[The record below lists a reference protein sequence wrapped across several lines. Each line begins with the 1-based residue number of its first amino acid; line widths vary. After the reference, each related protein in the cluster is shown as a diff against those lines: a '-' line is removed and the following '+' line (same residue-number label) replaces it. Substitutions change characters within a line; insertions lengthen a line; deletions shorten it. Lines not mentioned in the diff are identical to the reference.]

1 MMKLP
6 LWQHYAKRPLTL
18 RLTPSTIASFVGAV
32 SLISITGL
40 SVGYVVGAKTSE
52 AQPVT
57 VVHPVATV
65 TADQQQ
71 AQQLKAMNERMAEM
85 QARLLRL
92 DALGQHMAENAHI
105 NSQEFE
111 LNSGVD
117 NKGAKG
123 GPLVSELAMLG
134 DGNINVRLQELSQLM
149 EQKEAQLQ
157 ALDSVLMSKRLQN
170 NSNYLANLPVRKG
183 TITSTF
189 GYRTDPFTGHAAFHA
204 GMDFSGAQGTDIYT
218 VASGVVSF
226 AGIKNGYGNVIEVN
240 HGNGYVTRY
249 AHAQSLVAKVGDMV
263 AKDQLIAYMGSTG
276 RSTGT
281 HLHYEVIEN
290 GKQIDPATYVNL
302 AMKSR

>member
-1 MMKLP
+1 MKLP
-6 LWQHYAKRPLTL
+6 LWQHYAKRPMTL
-18 RLTPSTIASFVGAV
+18 RLTPSTIATFVGAV

-40 SVGYVVGAKTSE
+40 SVGYVVGAKTGE
-52 AQPVT
+52 DKPLVT
-57 VVHPVATV
+57 PTAVSTSI
-65 TADQQQ
+65 ADQQQ

-92 DALGQHMAENAHI
+92 DALGQHMAESAHI

-111 LNSGVD
+111 LNST
-117 NKGAKG
+117 NKEAKGAKG
-123 GPLVSELAMLG
+123 GPLVSELTLLG
-134 DGNINVRLQELSQLM
+134 DASIDVRLQELSQLM
-149 EQKEAQLQ
+149 EQKETQLQ
-157 ALDSVLMSKRLQN
+157 ALDSVLMTKRLQN

-183 TITSTF
+183 TITSNF

-218 VASGVVSF
+218 VAAGVVSF
-226 AGIKNGYGNVIEVN
+226 AGIKSGYGNVIEVN

-290 GKQIDPATYVNL
+290 GKQINPASYVNL
-302 AMKSR
+302 AMKNN

>member
-1 MMKLP
+1 MKLP

-18 RLTPSTIASFVGAV
+18 RLTPSTIATFVGAV

-40 SVGYVVGAKTSE
+40 AVGYVVGAKTGDTK
-52 AQPVT
+52 PLTTTT
-57 VVHPVATV
+57 VVT
-65 TADQQQ
+65 TSIADQQQ

-92 DALGQHMAENAHI
+92 DALGQHMAESAHI

-111 LNSGVD
+111 LDS
-117 NKGAKG
+117 KGAKG
-123 GPLVSELAMLG
+123 GPLVNELTMLG
-134 DGNINVRLQELSQLM
+134 DNSIDVRLQELSQLM

-157 ALDSVLMSKRLQN
+157 ALDSVLMSKRLQS

-183 TITSTF
+183 AITSTF

-204 GMDFSGAQGTDIYT
+204 GMDFSGVQGTDIYS
-218 VASGVVSF
+218 VAAGVVSF
-226 AGIKNGYGNVIEVN
+226 SGVKSGYGNVIEVT

-249 AHAQSLVAKVGDMV
+249 AHAQSLVARVGDRV

-290 GKQIDPATYVNL
+290 GKQIDPASYVNL
-302 AMKSR
+302 AMKNN

>member
-57 VVHPVATV
+57 VAHPVATV

-111 LNSGVD
+111 LNSAVD

-123 GPLVSELAMLG
+123 GPLVNDLTMLG
-134 DGNINVRLQELSQLM
+134 DDNIDLRLQELSQLM

-157 ALDSVLMSKRLQN
+157 ALDSVLMSKRWQN

-183 TITSTF
+183 AITSTF
-189 GYRTDPFTGHAAFHA
+189 GYRTDPFTGRAAFHA
-204 GMDFSGAQGTDIYT
+204 GMDFSGVQGTDIYT

-226 AGIKNGYGNVIEVN
+226 AGVKSGYGNVIEVN

-249 AHAQSLVAKVGDMV
+249 AHAQRLAAKVGDMV

>member
-290 GKQIDPATYVNL
+290 GKQINPATYVNL

>member
-123 GPLVSELAMLG
+123 GPLVSELSMLG